1 MHQSGSE
8 RSVILEPTATPFAWL
23 LWQARVRAVL
33 RAPLRSQVDGGRPIY
48 ADGPITLCDRADRVP
63 GRNFDGRLAQ
73 LSIYDAALSE
83 GNVSMQAHSHP
94 VLASMLP
101 TASP

>member
-1 MHQSGSE
+1 M
-8 RSVILEPTATPFAWL
+8 ILELTATPFAWL
-23 LWQARVRAVL
+23 LWQECVRAAL

-83 GNVSMQAHSHP
+83 GNVSIQACP
-94 VLASMLP
+94 PQIFDPKV
-101 TASP
+101 